1 MSRALVTH
9 YPFLYFQDLIDQF
22 QFNLKTALLCRCVQ
36 HAKVKK
42 KKKEKADAS
51 KCKLLHYKMQ
61 LVLVITLILILH
73 F

>member
-1 MSRALVTH
+1 MSVSRALVTH

-42 KKKEKADAS
+42 KKKRKSGCLE
-51 KCKLLHYKMQ
+51 MQ
-61 LVLVITLILILH
+61 IAAL
-73 F
+73 

>member
-1 MSRALVTH
+1 MKYLFALFYFLRSMSVSHALVTH

-42 KKKEKADAS
+42 KKS
-51 KCKLLHYKMQ
+51 KNGCLEMQ
-61 LVLVITLILILH
+61 IAAL
-73 F
+73 